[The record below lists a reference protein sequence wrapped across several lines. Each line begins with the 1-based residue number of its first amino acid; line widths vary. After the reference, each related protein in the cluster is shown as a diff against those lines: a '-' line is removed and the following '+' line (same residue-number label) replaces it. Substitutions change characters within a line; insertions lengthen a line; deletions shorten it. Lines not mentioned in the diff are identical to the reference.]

1 MADNSNKIKLAE
13 QVLASHKSK
22 LASAA
27 DKDQVRRSIDAAQQR
42 LTELR
47 STHTPQVFNDRRT

>member
-13 QVLASHKSK
+13 QVLASHRSK
-22 LASAA
+22 MASAA
-27 DKDQVRRSIDAAQQR
+27 DKDSVRRSIDATQQR

-47 STHTPQVFNDRRT
+47 ATHTSQVFNDRRT